1 MRMNA
6 SPSSMVRIRNVTRAF
21 AFSHLRGAH
30 RQRHGQAAANQ
41 HRGVDG
47 ADGDVQHVA
56 SRLETGQVEV
66 AIDGVAGEE
75 PAEEHDLG
83 GQENPHAEAGGLVLL
98 LQVLE
103 LVRQRARGVTVSQLT
118 SFE

>member
-6 SPSSMVRIRNVTRAF
+6 NPSSDGQDQERHEGIP
-21 AFSHLRGAH
+21 FSHLGGAH

-41 HRGVDG
+41 HGGVDG

-66 AIDGVAGEE
+66 AIDGVAREE
-75 PAEEHDLG
+75 PAEEHHLG
-83 GQENPHAEAGGLVLL
+83 GEENPHAEAGGLVLL

-103 LVRQRARGVTVSQLT
+103 LVRQRARGVTVRPT
-118 SFE
+118 